1 MNELVVFVEQ
11 GPDGGFTAQ
20 ADSIVAQAEDMESLR
35 RRVFEAVRREY
46 MYHTP
51 SIIRFT
57 SNSTAGR
64 VRLSTSI

>member
-35 RRVFEAVRREY
+35 RRVFEAVRKEY
-46 MYHTP
+46 LHHSP
-51 SIIRFT
+51 SVIRFT
-57 SNSTAGR
+57 SHR
-64 VRLSTSI
+64 VARRARVSVAV